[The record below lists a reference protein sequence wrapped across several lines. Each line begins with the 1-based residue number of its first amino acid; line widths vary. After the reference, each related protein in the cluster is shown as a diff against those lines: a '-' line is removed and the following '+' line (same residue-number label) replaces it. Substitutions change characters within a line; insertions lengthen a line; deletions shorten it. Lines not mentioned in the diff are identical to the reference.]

1 MSFKISNV
9 YKSLVRH
16 LVETTEAAQSIS
28 PGLAY
33 HSWDARNEEAELPN
47 IDLIG
52 LSGWTFKEDRGLWMV
67 HCGIT
72 LSTVNDDN
80 LLREVEIVDIVHDFW
95 GEQKI
100 IPLRD
105 DQGNEY
111 SQLVVEEFDL
121 LPAGQSEKR
130 NYRPLG
136 LELLRSGSA

>member
-16 LVETTEAAQSIS
+16 MVDTVDAAQLVS
-28 PGLAY
+28 PGLTY

-47 IDLIG
+47 NDLLG
-52 LSGWTFKEDRGLWMV
+52 LSGWTFKEDRGLWLV

-72 LSTVNDDN
+72 LSTVNDEN
-80 LLREVEIVDIVHDFW
+80 LLREVEIVDVIHDLW

-111 SQLVVEEFDL
+111 SQLVVEDFDL